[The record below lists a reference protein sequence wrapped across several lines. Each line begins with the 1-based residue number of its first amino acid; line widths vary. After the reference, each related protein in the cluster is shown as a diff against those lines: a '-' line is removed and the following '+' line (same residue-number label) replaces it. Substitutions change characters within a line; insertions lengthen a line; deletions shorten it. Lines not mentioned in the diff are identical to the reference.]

1 MRDLQDEMLARFV
14 VDSHVKHHPNAV
26 NSEENDDEDTEEV
39 RVDHNFSST
48 RIN

>member
-1 MRDLQDEMLARFV
+1 MILQDEMLARFV
-14 VDSHVKHHPNAV
+14 VNSHVKHHPNAV
-26 NSEENDDEDTEEV
+26 NSEENDDEDREEV